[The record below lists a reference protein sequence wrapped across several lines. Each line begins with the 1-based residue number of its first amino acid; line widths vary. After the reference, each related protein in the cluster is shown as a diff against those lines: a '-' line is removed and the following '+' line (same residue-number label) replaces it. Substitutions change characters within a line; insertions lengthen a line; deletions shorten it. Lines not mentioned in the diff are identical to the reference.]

1 LSQSGHVVKG
11 FIVTMES
18 SLTRVIK
25 KQSPSAR
32 PQTKRVNV
40 SHPTLPGFTEQVDRV
55 VDTLDAML
63 KAGPRHLELQQW
75 QAAQIFRRAYEI
87 LHGAVGGVMDFDR
100 VRAPGFPGATP
111 APHQLYA
118 SERLREARGKLYEQD
133 YLIVELVAGQGRS
146 IAQTATIMLDKAPSK
161 IERTKIGD
169 RLRCALD
176 ELACIWMPEARNRPM
191 RTWRPQEAV
200 PTADAAGGEIV
211 RYAAHASHGRITVTR

>member
-40 SHPTLPGFTEQVDRV
+40 GHPTLPGFTEQVDRV
-55 VDTLDAML
+55 VDTLDQML
-63 KAGPRHLELQQW
+63 KAGPKHLNIRQW

-118 SERLREARGKLYEQD
+118 SERVREARCKLYEQD

-161 IERTKIGD
+161 IDRTKIGD
-169 RLRCALD
+169 RLRCALN
-176 ELACIWMPEARNRPM
+176 ELAGIWLPEARNGPM
-191 RTWRPQEAV
+191 RSWRPPEAV
-200 PTADAAGGEIV
+200 PVADAAGGEIV
-211 RYAAHASHGRITVTR
+211 RYAAHASRRGLAVTR